1 MAATC
6 GQHRQR
12 LSSYTLISPGLRPRM
27 QQKSRYALA
36 SLQPASHRPPQPHM
50 RAVAVAVLGTAAVVD
65 CIKTLSHSSAPA
77 VGGLELVV
85 GGADAGV

>member
-1 MAATC
+1 
-6 GQHRQR
+6 
-12 LSSYTLISPGLRPRM
+12 
-27 QQKSRYALA
+27 
-36 SLQPASHRPPQPHM
+36 M